1 MQQETEEKRE
11 YLYVMNYCDPSIV
24 RIDVTGVEDD
34 DIDRI
39 LKPYGF
45 NSTFCAYMRTDKL
58 IEFIEDEN
66 EYLAD

>member
-1 MQQETEEKRE
+1 MPQETEEKRE
-11 YLYVMNYCDPSIV
+11 YLYVMDYCDPSIV
-24 RIDVTGVEDD
+24 RIDVTDVEDD

-45 NSTFCAYMRTDKL
+45 KSESCAYMYTDKL
-58 IEFIEDEN
+58 IEYIEDGD